1 MNGILVG
8 SGSIF
13 VSSGSTLQSTGTINV
28 ANAVAGLTGSVT
40 VTLKLFGGSNGNNAT
55 FRLDDFTLNGYTQ
68 EVQIY
73 AEGYRY
79 GFQNQE
85 KDDEIK
91 GVGNSVNYKYRM
103 HDPRVGRFFAVDPL
117 ASKFPWNSTYAFSEN
132 STIAFV
138 ELEGLEKYF
147 SASGEFIGQ
156 IGKKTDIY
164 VVEDKNVKECLKHIN
179 YANYDL
185 SKGKERANEFK
196 RNFAK
201 VEKLSVSLV
210 DYAEDVEDVTK
221 GDKVQLYEKY
231 GNCYDAAHAQMKIA
245 GITPSNKFEAIQT
258 DVDNFIQEDNV
269 LTENKIGG
277 AIYVITELK
286 KGRPV
291 MVGVSE
297 TCFNG
302 YEPDVKNYNRKTS
315 HFVVITGLKK
325 ENGIVDFIYTDN
337 ASKHFSKSDEN
348 RLNLNLNNCRVVDG
362 NSPAVEGVEKYEM
375 SEVRKNPK

>member
-1 MNGILVG
+1 MDRYNNYHKHDCISSIITPDSNTKFYEYCERAIELDEKNVFTTNHGTGGDIFEALTECDSRGLNCKSGFEGYIVVNPYEKDNRNYHVVVIPKTNVARRRMNKANSRAHKEGYYYKPRLFLEDLLNNFDSSELYITTACVSGILRDED
-8 SGSIF
+8 SI
-13 VSSGSTLQSTGTINV
+13 
-28 ANAVAGLTGSVT
+28 
-40 VTLKLFGGSNGNNAT
+40 NNI
-55 FRLDDFTLNGYTQ
+55 FY
-68 EVQIY
+68 
-73 AEGYRY
+73 
-79 GFQNQE
+79 
-85 KDDEIK
+85 
-91 GVGNSVNYKYRM
+91 
-103 HDPRVGRFFAVDPL
+103 P
-117 ASKFPWNSTYAFSEN
+117 
-132 STIAFV
+132 
-138 ELEGLEKYF
+138 
-147 SASGEFIGQ
+147 
-156 IGKKTDIY
+156 
-164 VVEDKNVKECLKHIN
+164 
-179 YANYDL
+179 
-185 SKGKERANEFK
+185 
-196 RNFAK
+196 
-201 VEKLSVSLV
+201 
-210 DYAEDVEDVTK
+210 
-221 GDKVQLYEKY
+221 LYEKY

-302 YEPDVKNYNRKTS
+302 YEPDVKNHNRKTS

-325 ENGIVDFIYTDN
+325 ENGIIDFMYTDN

-362 NSPAVEGVEKYEM
+362 DSPAVEGVEKYEM